1 MITDVKQSVICV
13 SYADSGAVVAVVIV
27 LVVAAAVVVAE
38 AATMVSVA
46 IV

>member
-27 LVVAAAVVVAE
+27 LVVAAE